1 MTHSTNE
8 VPYDKRLAKKKK
20 FTKVKAPFNVVLN
33 DARFIGTGAEKE
45 QYIRVNGS
53 QLVLCDYL
61 YMLQGIEEIRH
72 FRKSLGISGNA

>member
-45 QYIRVNGS
+45 QYIRVN
-53 QLVLCDYL
+53 
-61 YMLQGIEEIRH
+61 RH
-72 FRKSLGISGNA
+72 KC